1 MKFPER
7 SISMKNIL
15 TTTLLVL
22 AAFATLNTTTV
33 RADEVAEWNRNRF
46 EAARLNSP
54 PTSPLVITRNAAL
67 LQAAVFDA
75 INGIERRYTPIHV
88 EPPAAPGSSRR
99 AAAVQAAYAVL
110 VRLYPS
116 QSATLLAKRDASLA
130 AIIDDD
136 GDPGKSLAR
145 GIAWGQ
151 TVADAIWAW
160 RVTDGITPAPA
171 PFLGGANLGQWR
183 PTPPG
188 FFSGAGV
195 H

>member
-1 MKFPER
+1 
-7 SISMKNIL
+7 MKNIL
-15 TTTLLVL
+15 RTILLVL
-22 AAFATLNTTTV
+22 AAFAALTTTTA
-33 RADEVAEWNRNRF
+33 RADEVAEWNRNLF

-75 INGIERRYTPIHV
+75 INGIERRYTPVHV
-88 EPPAAPGSSRR
+88 EPAAEPGSSRR

-116 QSATLLAKRDASLA
+116 QAATLLAKRDASIA
-130 AIIDDD
+130 AITDDED
-136 GDPGKSLAR
+136 ATSGQSIER

-160 RVTDGITPAPA
+160 RLTDGITP
-171 PFLGGANLGQWR
+171 
-183 PTPPG
+183 
-188 FFSGAGV
+188 
-195 H
+195 